1 MIVAERKT
9 FEQIWDNVKDY
20 KSVLV
25 LGCGTCVAVCQ
36 AGGEKEVGL
45 LASELRMKAQME
57 GKNIKIG
64 EKTIERQ
71 CDKEYF
77 EPIAAMTKEYDA
89 ILSMACGAG
98 VQFSAE
104 VLEPAR
110 LMPALNTRF
119 IGVTE
124 QEGNWAERCR
134 ACGNCIVANYGGIC
148 PMTICAKSLVNG
160 PCGGSKNG
168 KCEAGQEKDCAWVL
182 IYNRL
187 KKQNRLDLL
196 KPIAATKDY
205 SKQTHPG
212 RMVNESYLKP
222 GREEKKEEEKKE
234 EKKSAK

>member
-1 MIVAERKT
+1 MIVGERKP
-9 FEQIWDNVKDY
+9 FEQIWDSIKDL

-45 LASELRMKAQME
+45 LASELRMKSRME

-64 EKTIERQ
+64 EATIERQ
-71 CDKEYF
+71 CDREFFDSIKDM
-77 EPIAAMTKEYDA
+77 AKGYDV

-98 VQFSAE
+98 VQFAAE
-104 VLEPAR
+104 VLEPQR
-110 LMPALNTRF
+110 SIPALNTRF

-134 ACGNCIVANYGGIC
+134 ACGNCIVGGYGGIC

-187 KKQNRLDLL
+187 KKQNRLEDLRKL
-196 KPIAATKDY
+196 AEPKDY

-212 RMVNESYLKP
+212 RYINEAYLKP
-222 GREEKKEEEKKE
+222 EMEAAD
-234 EKKSAK
+234 AK